1 MQIQATAAV
10 RRGLTVVV
18 CVCMSAATALA
29 QSVSAPW
36 SSADIGNPVLA
47 GTASLLNGTFTL
59 EAAGTDI
66 WGTADQF
73 RFVYQAVPGN
83 VDIRARVDAVSAADA
98 WSRAGVMIRANLTA
112 GSPHAVAVV
121 SSANGIAF
129 QRRTAAGGVSTST
142 AGPLAAPPRWV
153 RLVRAGTNVTAYSS
167 ADGSTW
173 AVIGTDTIA
182 LGATA
187 YVGLAAT
194 SHSPSARTTVKISDV
209 AVTGTLPA
217 GQSATDIGAP
227 ALRGSTQ
234 FVSGFYVITGAGT
247 DIWDSA
253 DQFQYVYEQLSGDLD
268 VVAHV
273 TSLSFAD
280 SWSKVGVMIRETL
293 DSNSR
298 HATTFVSYGKGYAF
312 QRRVN
317 TGSLSDHTAGG
328 TGAAPG
334 WIRLVRAGSLFT
346 SYRSSDGQ
354 TWTKIGSA
362 TIVMSAAVYVG
373 IAITSHR
380 VDLPT
385 TAIVDALR
393 ITPAQPPANRPP
405 AVSLIS
411 PVDGSAYRA
420 PANFILAALASDADG
435 QVSAVE
441 FYSGST
447 LLGRATTSPFFLS
460 LIGVPSAIMTLTAV
474 AIDNKGATTTS
485 AAVTVTVGVPS
496 GTGGA
501 GGTGGTGTGTGTG
514 GTGTGTGAPPRAI
527 AFAASVDHATLVT
540 NYVLEVYRMGAT
552 IGSTAPV
559 ATSDLGKPAVDA
571 NGDITVDRSAL
582 FQALAAGSYFATV
595 TAVGA
600 GGNSRSSAV
609 SFTR

>member
-36 SSADIGNPVLA
+36 SARDIGNPALA
-47 GTASLLNGTFTL
+47 GSASLANGVFTID
-59 EAAGTDI
+59 AAGTDT
-66 WGTADQF
+66 WGTSDQF
-73 RFVYQAVPGN
+73 RFVYQAIAGD
-83 VDIRARVDAVSAADA
+83 VDLRARVDSVLAADA
-98 WSRAGVMIRANLTA
+98 GSKAGVMIRADLTPGA
-112 GSPHAVAVV
+112 AHAFAVV
-121 SSANGIAF
+121 SAGNGVAF
-129 QRRTAAGGVSTST
+129 QRRIVAGGLSTST
-142 AGPLAAPPRWV
+142 AGSNAAPPRWV
-153 RLVRAGTNVTAYSS
+153 RLVRAGTRVTAYTS
-167 ADGSTW
+167 ADGTTW
-173 AVIGTDTIA
+173 TAITSDTIA

-187 YVGLAAT
+187 YVGLGAT
-194 SHSPSARTTVKISDV
+194 SHNPNARTTAKISNV
-209 AVTGTLPA
+209 GVITGSLPA
-217 GQSATDIGAP
+217 GQSASDIGAP

-273 TSLSFAD
+273 NSLSFAD

-334 WIRLVRAGSLFT
+334 WIRLVRAGSVFT

-380 VDLPT
+380 VGLPT
-385 TAIVDALR
+385 TALVDALR

-411 PVDGSAYRA
+411 PLDGTAYPA
-420 PANFILAALASDADG
+420 PANFTVAASASDADG
-435 QVSAVE
+435 QVTGVE

-447 LLGRATTSPFFLS
+447 LLGRDISAPYSLALTS
-460 LIGVPSAIMTLTAV
+460 VPSGTMTLTAI
-474 AIDNKGATTTS
+474 ATDDKGLTATS
-485 AAVTVTVGVPS
+485 AAVTVTVAAVGN
-496 GTGGA
+496 
-501 GGTGGTGTGTGTG
+501 TGGTGTGTGTG
-514 GTGTGTGAPPRAI
+514 GTGTGAPPRAI